1 MSGLTGKNVVLGV
14 SGGIAVYKAVELS
27 RLLIKKGANVKAVM
41 TEAASRFVNPLTF
54 RVVTENPV
62 TTSMWSD
69 PGVPIPHIS
78 LSEEADI
85 ILVAPATAN
94 IIAKCANG
102 IADDILSTTL
112 LAARGAIVV
121 APAMNSR
128 MYRNCATQE
137 NLSTL
142 KKRGITVVEP
152 ETGELACGDE
162 GVGRMAK
169 PSVIVTTLE
178 CLMSEKPDL
187 DGVRIMITAGPT
199 REYIDPVRFITN
211 PSTGRMGYAIAELAR
226 KRGAEVTLVTGPVN
240 LEPPGGVCTLS
251 VVSASEMK
259 DAVMAGIGS
268 ADVLVMAAAVADY
281 TPGEALKSKIKK
293 KDGPPGISLQPTAD
307 ILREVSR
314 EKRDLV
320 VVGFAAE
327 TDDVVENALQKM
339 REKKMDF
346 IVANKVA
353 EEGTGFASETNLA
366 AILSPDDPNGTLS
379 LVTKYELASMILDK
393 IASLAG

>member
-1 MSGLTGKNVVLGV
+1 MSRLAGKNVVLGV

-27 RLLIKKGANVKAVM
+27 RLLVKKGANVKAIM

-54 RVVTENPV
+54 RVATGNPV

-69 PGVPIPHIS
+69 PGLPIPHIS

-94 IIAKCANG
+94 IVAKCANG

-112 LAARGAIVV
+112 LAARGKIVF

-128 MYRNCATQE
+128 MYLNHATQE

-142 KKRGITVVEP
+142 IKRGITIVEP
-152 ETGELACGDE
+152 EKGELACGDE
-162 GVGRMAK
+162 GVGRMAE
-169 PSVIVTTLE
+169 PPVIVETLE
-178 CLMSEKPDL
+178 CLAVQNSDL
-187 DGVRIMITAGPT
+187 EGLRIMVTAGPT
-199 REYIDPVRFITN
+199 REHIDPVRFISN
-211 PSTGRMGYAIAELAR
+211 PSTGRMGYAIADLAR
-226 KRGAEVTLVTGPVN
+226 KRGAEVTLVTGPTS
-240 LEPPGGVCTLS
+240 LEPPIGVNTHS

-259 DAVMAGIGS
+259 DTVMAGVGS
-268 ADVLVMAAAVADY
+268 ADVLVMTAAVADY
-281 TPGEALKSKIKK
+281 TPGETSKSKIKK
-293 KDGPPGISLQPTAD
+293 KDGPPGISLRPTAD
-307 ILREVSR
+307 ILREVSK

-366 AILSPDDPNGTLS
+366 TILSPDDSSGTLS
-379 LVTKYELASMILDK
+379 LVTKCELASMILDK